1 MFMRSSAAHRCGDNG
16 AADEKT
22 FAICK
27 ETLFE
32 RWARMKIDT
41 PPQQERPLKRS
52 TPLRAGADIKTS
64 NLPLDDVNSYLIS

>member
-32 RWARMKIDT
+32 RWAQMKIDT
-41 PPQQERPLKRS
+41 PPQQERPAQ
-52 TPLRAGADIKTS
+52 TQHTTS
-64 NLPLDDVNSYLIS
+64 GRRGY